1 MRNVLPN
8 DDPAR
13 NINIDLKLAALLS
26 LILVLPFAL
35 LESLNNTINRQ
46 NAPDLLLLFGL
57 LWLLPTAFIVILV
70 PLVRKVR
77 AGHSRAAANPI
88 NLVSRVALLALIAML
103 WGSLLFDQIPCF
115 MGVSNCD

>member
-8 DDPAR
+8 DDRAR
-13 NINIDLKLAALLS
+13 NLYIDLKSAALLS
-26 LILVLPFAL
+26 LVLVLPFAL
-35 LESLNNTINRQ
+35 LESLNHPISPQ
-46 NAPDLLLLFGL
+46 NAPDVLLLFGL
-57 LWLLPTAFIVILV
+57 LWLLPTAFILILV

-77 AGHSRAAANPI
+77 AGHRSAAANLI

-103 WGSLLFDQIPCF
+103 WGSLLIDQMPCF